1 MNRDSKPTH
10 CKFCCTVKSSYQA
23 LPGNSMQARLRRVNV
38 RVNDQGDAQW
48 VESQVQ
54 KIAQEFNLPENGTT
68 VELHG
73 GLNSAPKPIE
83 RETSH
88 WVQLVEQ
95 AGTMVDQSIRWNASG
110 GASDGNK
117 LASLG
122 LSNIDTFGPEGD
134 LLHSD
139 QEWVRLASLAK
150 KAILAVAVINQVNNE
165 STTTVK

>member
-1 MNRDSKPTH
+1 M
-10 CKFCCTVKSSYQA
+10 
-23 LPGNSMQARLRRVNV
+23 LPRLRRVNV

-68 VELHG
+68 VEMYG
-73 GLNSAPKPIE
+73 GLNAAPKPID

-88 WVQLVEQ
+88 WMQVVEQ
-95 AGTMVDQSIRWNASG
+95 AGAVVDQSIRWKASG

-139 QEWVRLASLAK
+139 QEWVRRASLAK
-150 KAILAVAVINQVNNE
+150 KAILAVSVINQIHNE
-165 STTTVK
+165 STLGRCRTRTTANRIRLPSPRSPGLPVPL

>member
-1 MNRDSKPTH
+1 M
-10 CKFCCTVKSSYQA
+10 
-23 LPGNSMQARLRRVNV
+23 LARLRRVNV
-38 RVNDQGDAQW
+38 RVNDQGDAQC

-68 VELHG
+68 VEMHG
-73 GLNSAPKPIE
+73 GLYSAPKPID
-83 RETSH
+83 RETLR
-88 WVQLVEQ
+88 WMQLVEQ

-122 LSNIDTFGPEGD
+122 LSNIDSFGLEGD

-150 KAILAVAVINQVNNE
+150 KAILAVAVINQINNDV
-165 STTTVK
+165 STTMVR

>member
-1 MNRDSKPTH
+1 M
-10 CKFCCTVKSSYQA
+10 
-23 LPGNSMQARLRRVNV
+23 LARLRRVNV

-68 VELHG
+68 VEMHG
-73 GLNSAPKPIE
+73 GLYSAPKPID
-83 RETSH
+83 RETLR
-88 WVQLVEQ
+88 WMQLVEK

-122 LSNIDTFGPEGD
+122 LSNIDSFGLEGD

-150 KAILAVAVINQVNNE
+150 KAILAVAVINQINNDV
-165 STTTVK
+165 STTMVR

>member
-1 MNRDSKPTH
+1 M
-10 CKFCCTVKSSYQA
+10 
-23 LPGNSMQARLRRVNV
+23 LARLRRVNV
-38 RVNDQGDAQW
+38 RVNDQGDAQC

-68 VELHG
+68 VEMHG
-73 GLNSAPKPIE
+73 GLYSAPKPID
-83 RETSH
+83 RETLR
-88 WVQLVEQ
+88 WMQLVEQ

-122 LSNIDTFGPEGD
+122 LSNIDSFWPEGD

-150 KAILAVAVINQVNNE
+150 KAILAVAAINQINNDV
-165 STTTVK
+165 STTMVR